1 MIRGMG
7 TIANVAAVL
16 VGGGIGLFLKNGLK
30 QKYQDILMQ
39 ALGIS
44 VIFIGL
50 GGALKGMLT
59 VEDEQLETGGTM
71 LLIAALVIGGLIG
84 EWIDIEL
91 RMEHFGEWLK
101 EKFGGKDDNQFVE
114 GFVSTSLVICV
125 GAMAIVGALEDGLT
139 GDASMLYA
147 KAVLDGVLVVVFA
160 SSYGKGA
167 LFSAIPIAI
176 WQGGITLFAQFLAP
190 ILTDQMI
197 ADLSFVGN
205 TMIFCIGINLVFGK
219 KVKVGNLLPGLLVV
233 VLYDLLYHGIAL

>member
-1 MIRGMG
+1 MIHGMG

-16 VGGGIGLFLKNGLK
+16 AGGGIGLLLKNGLK

-50 GGALKGMLT
+50 SGALKGML
-59 VEDEQLETGGTM
+59 VIDGDKLSAEGSM
-71 LLIAALVIGGLIG
+71 LLIASLVIGALVG
-84 EWIDIEL
+84 ERIDIEL

-101 EKFGGKDDNQFVE
+101 EKCGGKDDNQFVE

-147 KAVLDGVLVVVFA
+147 KAVLDGILVVVFA

-176 WQGGITLFAQFLAP
+176 WQGGITLFARFLAP
-190 ILTDQMI
+190 ILTEQMI
-197 ADLSFVGN
+197 SDLSFVGN
-205 TMIFCIGINLVFGK
+205 TMIFCIGINLIFGK
-219 KVKVGNLLPGLLVV
+219 KIKVGNLLPGLLVV
-233 VLYDLLYHGIAL
+233 VFCDLLQQMGF

>member
-1 MIRGMG
+1 MIHGTG

-16 VGGGIGLFLKNGLK
+16 IGGGIGLFLKNGMK

-39 ALGIS
+39 ALGVS

-50 GGALKGMLT
+50 SGALKGMFTIEGDTLT
-59 VEDEQLETGGTM
+59 AGGTM
-71 LLIAALVIGGLIG
+71 LLIASLVIGGLVG

-101 EKFGGKDDNQFVE
+101 EKCGGKDDNLFVE

-176 WQGGITLFAQFLAP
+176 WQGGITIFARFLQP

-205 TMIFCIGINLVFGK
+205 TMIFCIGVNLLFGK
-219 KVKVGNLLPGLLVV
+219 KVKVGNLLPGLIVV
-233 VLYDLLYHGIAL
+233 VIYDLLI